1 MTYANLSTGELFDN
15 VGDIV
20 AHEGGEAGPK
30 PLLSEDELLNQLIR
44 LNKEI
49 NVRKEDIKQL
59 IVDNKFHKKHNPQGI
74 PVDEIKQIAKS
85 AKVYADANYEEKKIE
100 ALTFFTD
107 YERIVGYHD

>member
-1 MTYANLSTGELFDN
+1 MTYANLTTGEMFDN

-20 AHEGGEAGPK
+20 ANEGDDSGPK

-59 IVDNKFHKKHNPQGI
+59 IADNKYHKKHNPQGI
-74 PVDEIKQIAKS
+74 PTNEIKDIAKS
-85 AKVYADANYEEKKIE
+85 AVRFAAADYEERKLD
-100 ALTFFTD
+100 ALQFFAA
-107 YERIVGYHD
+107 YERITGYHD